1 MAGCLNQMEKKH
13 RAGFKLNKIIS
24 KKRQRNGNVT
34 ASAASNGVLGTHESN
49 VNDAGMRELEM
60 SRPRPDS
67 AQKHEK
73 KGLSSLQERLK
84 AQLQSADFRMLNE
97 TLYTRT
103 GAEAKALLDKQPH
116 LFRAYHAGYVRQVRR
131 WPRNPLDDVISYLH
145 TRSGTLIV
153 ADLGCGEGRLRHD
166 VKQTVHSFD
175 LVAHED
181 GITACDISNLP
192 LADSSVDIAVF
203 CLSLMGTNYGQ
214 FLVEARRILVSNGM
228 LLIAEVA
235 SRFANHD
242 PAQFIRGVEALGF
255 RHDAKHPFSKE
266 ANVESKNASANG
278 SKKKKGK
285 SRGGVKRR
293 KGKNVEMR
301 AVEEEKGSQ
310 SKFFLK
316 FAFYST
322 KKTSHQNNNSVPD
335 ARSAVPLAPC
345 LYKKR

>member
-1 MAGCLNQMEKKH
+1 MDKK
-13 RAGFKLNKIIS
+13 RRNGFKLNKVIS
-24 KKRQRNGNVT
+24 KKRQRNGNIK
-34 ASAASNGVLGTHESN
+34 ASAASNGVFGTQESD
-49 VNDAGMRELEM
+49 VNDAGVRELET
-60 SRPRPDS
+60 SRPSPNS
-67 AQKHEK
+67 AQKPEK
-73 KGLSSLQERLK
+73 KRLSPLQERLK

-103 GAEAKALLDKQPH
+103 GAEAKALLDEQPH
-116 LFRAYHAGYVRQVRR
+116 LFQAYHAGYVRQVRR

-145 TRSGTLIV
+145 TRSGTLTV
-153 ADLGCGEGRLRHD
+153 ADLGCGEGRLRHN

-214 FLVEARRILVSNGM
+214 FLVEARRVLVSNGM

-235 SRFANHD
+235 SRFENHD

-255 RHDAKHPFSKE
+255 RHDTKHPFSKE
-266 ANVESKNASANG
+266 ANDESKIASTNV

-285 SRGGVKRR
+285 SRGGVKRK
-293 KGKNVEMR
+293 KGKNVEMCTIE
-301 AVEEEKGSQ
+301 AEKKGQ

-322 KKTSHQNNNSVPD
+322 KKTSHQNDTSVPD